1 MSLSRSLCFLADRP
15 AWENAALRE
24 RGAGAPFA
32 AQLGTELALH
42 EERHFDAGA
51 TAADATFKVWATFS
65 NMRFAL
71 TGIVTGPFAAV
82 LDPPNEG

>member
-1 MSLSRSLCFLADRP
+1 MPHCESAVP
-15 AWENAALRE
+15 VH
-24 RGAGAPFA
+24 PFA